1 MVLLACGVLALTGC
15 SPGPLPTPEPTPE
28 QYAEGTFL
36 DATGEAAGIAVVTR
50 YSPTEMGAGVWS
62 VKTPDVGD
70 LVMVAADRV
79 IDLDE
84 TCFDAGIPLD
94 GPTSF
99 TLSQRTSY
107 DLDDVL
113 ESGMRLAAL
122 ALVHPT
128 GRESGC
134 GSELVAVANL
144 DLGGGVP
151 EAETLRVPAG
161 TVVATGSFSDGTGR
175 VTGDVTITSAGDYEF
190 TVDITGYSSSES
202 TGELWASGV
211 GYAPGK
217 HCIREPWHID
227 WGVPSGSTVEAT
239 ISQEDPGF
247 IDAIVVAVRADDPT
261 PLCGYETVGVAA
273 LDWSLPDLRPGL
285 VVRDQ
290 GAFTDAMGEV
300 ALGADGRPVSYRV
313 EPSDRIEAISGR
325 FALTMDEFI
334 YLNPTED
341 ITEMDPLIEYG
352 ESLNL
357 AKDRR

>member
-1 MVLLACGVLALTGC
+1 MILLASFALALTAC
-15 SPGPLPTPEPTPE
+15 SASPLPTPEPTADH
-28 QYAEGTFL
+28 YAEGIFL
-36 DATGEAAGIAVVTR
+36 DAAGEAAGIAVVTR
-50 YSPTEMGAGVWS
+50 YSPSEMVAGVWS

-84 TCFDAGIPLD
+84 TCFDAGIALD

-107 DLDDVL
+107 DLDNVV

-128 GRESGC
+128 GQESGC
-134 GSELVAVANL
+134 GNELVAVANL

-151 EAETLRVPAG
+151 EAETLRVPEG
-161 TVVATGSFSDGTGR
+161 TVVASGSFADGTGH
-175 VTGDVTITSAGDYEF
+175 VTGDVTVTSAGDYEF
-190 TVDITGYSSSES
+190 TLEITGYSSSER
-202 TGELWASGV
+202 GELWAAGV
-211 GYAPGK
+211 GYPPGK
-217 HCIREPWHID
+217 HCISEPWHID
-227 WGVPSGSTVEAT
+227 WGVPAGSAVEET
-239 ISQEDPGF
+239 IVQEDPGF

-273 LDWSLPDLRPGL
+273 LEWSLPDLRPGL

-290 GAFTDAMGEV
+290 GAFTDAMGKV
-300 ALGADGRPVSYRV
+300 ALGSDGEPVSYRV

-357 AKDRR
+357 SKDRR